1 MPGPSPYRLA
11 LRPDGQHARLVEC
24 PRNIQTLIAAKRYA
38 KDWAGD
44 VGVLGTVNVEKRVG
58 AEWVCTTIARVR
70 NSVIVG
76 WL

>member
-1 MPGPSPYRLA
+1 MSGPSPYRLA
-11 LRPDGQHARLVEC
+11 LRPDGQSNRIVEC

-44 VGVLGTVNVEKRVG
+44 VGVRGEVTVEKRVG
-58 AEWVCTTIARVR
+58 PVWIGTAIARVR